1 MTSFGFDF
9 MDRRGHCRPT
19 ERPAFLTVMAL
30 TLCPAAVLSCETT
43 HSHVIQSGV
52 QDVCVFVRHR
62 DKRENMCLS
71 CWMFSTYAACLK
83 KTACFWPVK
92 VSSFTACVRKAGV
105 A

>member
-19 ERPAFLTVMAL
+19 ECPAFLTVMAL
-30 TLCPAAVLSCETT
+30 KLCLCPAAVLSYETT
-43 HSHVIQSGV
+43 QSHVIQSGAGV

-71 CWMFSTYAACLK
+71 CWMFSTYAACRKDSMFL
-83 KTACFWPVK
+83 ACQSLLFH
-92 VSSFTACVRKAGV
+92 GV
-105 A
+105 CA